1 MEFWVMGQF
10 DKEASQTRNFCIA
23 NNDASHGSPRS
34 FAAQMRLAQD
44 DKQTDPLPNFD
55 PSNKILRY

>member
-44 DKQTDPLPNFD
+44 DKQTDPITEF
-55 PSNKILRY
+55 